1 MNIFSKNTVFRRAIV
16 ADRDPLRYLCQ
27 VFIHYRSV
35 CVGGGGRMEYLH
47 KNGENYSK
55 NKNHTAYG
63 NFRFCKMVFKHA
75 C

>member
-16 ADRDPLRYLCQ
+16 ADRDPLRYFCQ
-27 VFIHYRSV
+27 VFVHYRR
-35 CVGGGGRMEYLH
+35 GGGAHRISSQKWGKLFQ
-47 KNGENYSK
+47 